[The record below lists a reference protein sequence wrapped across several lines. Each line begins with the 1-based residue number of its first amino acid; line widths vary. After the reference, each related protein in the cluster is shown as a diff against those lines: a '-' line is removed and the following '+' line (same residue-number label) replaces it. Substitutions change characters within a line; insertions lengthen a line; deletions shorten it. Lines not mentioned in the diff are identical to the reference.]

1 MKLPVTRRIASQIAA
16 VVVLHLVFFL
26 PALAAEGEGGQESS
40 PMEWVFRW
48 VNFLIIVGA
57 LGYFIA
63 KMGRPAFQRR
73 AETISGAIAQS
84 GAVKAEAE
92 QKMREAE
99 GMLAR
104 LDQEVAELRVAAM
117 RDAAAE
123 RERIRAT
130 AREEAAKVDRAA
142 AAEVVAAERAA
153 LLELKAVAAR
163 LAVERAEAD
172 IRNRITPQAEE
183 VLFRSFLGNLT
194 RSVN

>member
-1 MKLPVTRRIASQIAA
+1 MNFPVTRRITSQITT
-16 VVVLHLVFFL
+16 VVLFFLALAL
-26 PALAAEGEGGQESS
+26 PALAAEAEGGQEIS

-57 LGYFIA
+57 LGYLVA

-92 QKMREAE
+92 QKMRDAE
-99 GMLAR
+99 GRLAR
-104 LDQEVAELRVAAM
+104 LDEEIAELRVAAM

-130 AREEAAKVDRAA
+130 AREEAAKIDRAA
-142 AAEVVAAERAA
+142 ASEIVATERAA

-163 LAVERAEAD
+163 FAVERAEAD

-183 VLFRSFLGNLT
+183 VLFRAFVGNLS
-194 RSVN
+194 RSMN